1 MVEPYATARAARRGL
16 RAREGGALRLS
27 RRILAAWPAALL
39 AAALCL
45 VASFASLPALAE
57 EATASGEAV
66 TSEEAVAPVSEVEQ
80 AMNQAPAEEG
90 MFALLYADDT
100 LVLQRGN
107 TPDPSRGELAEA
119 YALNDRWGSLSS
131 CLGSK
136 VGIVTSVIVED
147 PFVLGEYDGSFFG
160 RLSACRSI
168 EGLSLV
174 DTSAVTSMDYMF
186 SGCSSLV
193 SLDLSGFD
201 TSSVTSMVGM
211 FSECSSLES
220 VDLSSFDTSNVTD
233 MQRMFSGCSSL
244 TVLDLS
250 CFDTSRVASMPAMF
264 WYCDSLVALDVS
276 SFNTASVTD
285 MGYMFYGCS
294 SLGQLDVSSFNTAR
308 VTDMNGM
315 FGGCSALAALD
326 VSGFDTSRVA
336 DMGSMFWYC
345 DSLAALDVS
354 SFNTARVTDM
364 SGMFQNCSVEF
375 LDLSSFDT
383 SKVSNGSYMLDC
395 NKLRKVTLGERFV
408 FKAGIS
414 LPKQYSW
421 NIPGADGL
429 WHAASGGAYLP
440 DGVPS
445 NKADTYYAVRSDVPG
460 LAPVSVERIAGN
472 YANQTSALISA
483 QGFPEGSEWV
493 VLARDD
499 DFADAMSATGLAG
512 ALECPI
518 VLTGQYG
525 LSSAAAEEVQR
536 LGATRAYVIGGTG
549 AMPGDFEGEL
559 AALGCT
565 VEQRV
570 FGDYAYDTSV
580 ECARLIAQ
588 HGGGADAIVAMGT
601 NFQDALSISSF
612 AYAYKLPIFL
622 TTPWEGRDLPASAVA
637 AIKGMSGTIWVPGGP
652 GAVPETA
659 VEYVFGGRTITR
671 LYGYDGYET
680 SNYIARFMVEQGYLS
695 AENCVVA
702 CGAQGPKGTDAL
714 AGAALAGK
722 HGPGQLGG
730 PMLLV
735 NGNSSLGG
743 ENFVTIDE
751 QGDWSWMTSCASS
764 VGHVWVLGGEYV
776 MPQSA
781 VDRIKATLGV

>member
-1 MVEPYATARAARRGL
+1 MVELYATARAAQRGL
-16 RAREGGALRLS
+16 RAREGGALGLS
-27 RRILAAWPAALL
+27 RRILAAWQAALL
-39 AAALCL
+39 AAALCFA
-45 VASFASLPALAE
+45 ASFAPSPALAE
-57 EATASGEAV
+57 ETAA
-66 TSEEAVAPVSEVEQ
+66 SEEAVAPVSEVEQ
-80 AMNQAPAEEG
+80 AMNQVPVEEG

-119 YALNDRWGSLSS
+119 YALNDRWGGLSS

-147 PFVLGEYDGSFFG
+147 PFVLGEHEGSFFG

-168 EGLSLV
+168 EGLSFV

-201 TSSVTSMVGM
+201 TSSVTSMADM

-233 MQRMFSGCSSL
+233 MQSMFSSCSSL

-250 CFDTSRVASMPAMF
+250 GFDTSRVADMGTMF
-264 WYCDSLVALDVS
+264 FGCDSLAALDVS
-276 SFNTASVTD
+276 SFSTASVTD
-285 MGYMFYGCS
+285 MGHMFSGCS

-308 VTDMNGM
+308 VTDM
-315 FGGCSALAALD
+315 
-326 VSGFDTSRVA
+326 
-336 DMGSMFWYC
+336 
-345 DSLAALDVS
+345 
-354 SFNTARVTDM
+354 
-364 SGMFQNCSVEF
+364 SGMFQSCSVEF

>member
-1 MVEPYATARAARRGL
+1 M
-16 RAREGGALRLS
+16 RLS

-45 VASFASLPALAE
+45 VASFAPLPALAE

-285 MGYMFYGCS
+285 M
-294 SLGQLDVSSFNTAR
+294 
-308 VTDMNGM
+308 NGM

-326 VSGFDTSRVA
+326 VSGFDTSRVV

>member
-1 MVEPYATARAARRGL
+1 MFKDPD
-16 RAREGGALRLS
+16 GAL
-27 RRILAAWPAALL
+27 P
-39 AAALCL
+39 
-45 VASFASLPALAE
+45 
-57 EATASGEAV
+57 
-66 TSEEAVAPVSEVEQ
+66 
-80 AMNQAPAEEG
+80 
-90 MFALLYADDT
+90 
-100 LVLQRGN
+100 
-107 TPDPSRGELAEA
+107 TPDP
-119 YALNDRWGSLSS
+119 
-131 CLGSK
+131 
-136 VGIVTSVIVED
+136 
-147 PFVLGEYDGSFFG
+147 
-160 RLSACRSI
+160 
-168 EGLSLV
+168 
-174 DTSAVTSMDYMF
+174 
-186 SGCSSLV
+186 
-193 SLDLSGFD
+193 
-201 TSSVTSMVGM
+201 
-211 FSECSSLES
+211 
-220 VDLSSFDTSNVTD
+220 
-233 MQRMFSGCSSL
+233 
-244 TVLDLS
+244 
-250 CFDTSRVASMPAMF
+250 AS
-264 WYCDSLVALDVS
+264 
-276 SFNTASVTD
+276 
-285 MGYMFYGCS
+285 
-294 SLGQLDVSSFNTAR
+294 
-308 VTDMNGM
+308 
-315 FGGCSALAALD
+315 
-326 VSGFDTSRVA
+326 
-336 DMGSMFWYC
+336 
-345 DSLAALDVS
+345 
-354 SFNTARVTDM
+354 
-364 SGMFQNCSVEF
+364 
-375 LDLSSFDT
+375 
-383 SKVSNGSYMLDC
+383 
-395 NKLRKVTLGERFV
+395 
-408 FKAGIS
+408 
-414 LPKQYSW
+414 
-421 NIPGADGL
+421 IPGADGR
-429 WHAASGGAYLP
+429 WYAASGSSYAP
-440 DGVPS
+440 ADVPS
-445 NKADTYYAVRSDVPG
+445 GKADTYYAVRSEIPG
-460 LAPVSVERIAGN
+460 GGKLVDRIAGD
-472 YANQTSALISA
+472 YANQTSAMISSRT
-483 QGFPEGSEWV
+483 FPGGSEWV

-512 ALECPI
+512 ALNCPI

-525 LSSAAAEEVQR
+525 LSSAAAAEVQR
-536 LGATRAYVIGGTG
+536 LGAKHAYVIGGPG
-549 AMPGDFEGEL
+549 AMPGDFERDL
-559 AALGCT
+559 AELGCT

-570 FGDYAYDTSV
+570 FGEYAHDTSV
-580 ECARLIAQ
+580 ECAKLIAQ

>member
-1 MVEPYATARAARRGL
+1 M
-16 RAREGGALRLS
+16 RLS

-45 VASFASLPALAE
+45 VASFAPLPALAE

>member
-45 VASFASLPALAE
+45 VASFAPLPALAE

-276 SFNTASVTD
+276 SFNTALVTD

-294 SLGQLDVSSFNTAR
+294 SLGQLDVSSLNTAR

-315 FGGCSALAALD
+315 FGG
-326 VSGFDTSRVA
+326 
-336 DMGSMFWYC
+336 
-345 DSLAALDVS
+345 
-354 SFNTARVTDM
+354 
-364 SGMFQNCSVEF
+364 CSVEF

-421 NIPGADGL
+421 DISGADGL
-429 WHAASGGAYLP
+429 WHTASGGAYLP

-518 VLTGQYG
+518 VLTGRNS

-536 LGATRAYVIGGTG
+536 LGATRAYVIGGLG

>member
-1 MVEPYATARAARRGL
+1 M
-16 RAREGGALRLS
+16 RLS
-27 RRILAAWPAALL
+27 RRILAAWQAALL
-39 AAALCL
+39 AAVLCL
-45 VASFASLPALAE
+45 AASFAPLPALAE

-66 TSEEAVAPVSEVEQ
+66 TSEEAVSSEEAVAPVSEVEQ
-80 AMNQAPAEEG
+80 AMNQVPAEEE

-119 YALNDRWGSLSS
+119 YALNNRWDGLSS

-147 PFVLGEYDGSFFG
+147 PFVLGERDGSFFEG
-160 RLSACRSI
+160 LSACRSI

-174 DTSAVTSMDYMF
+174 DTSAVTSMNYMF

-201 TSSVTSMVGM
+201 TSSVTSMAGM

-220 VDLSSFDTSNVTD
+220 ADLSSFDTSNVTD
-233 MQRMFSGCSSL
+233 MQRMFSSCSSL

-250 CFDTSRVASMPAMF
+250 CFDTSRVADMGSMF
-264 WYCDSLVALDVS
+264 WYCGSLAALDVS

-364 SGMFQNCSVEF
+364 SGMFQSCSVEF

-781 VDRIKATLGV
+781 VNRIKATLGV

>member
-1 MVEPYATARAARRGL
+1 M
-16 RAREGGALRLS
+16 GGVRY
-27 RRILAAWPAALL
+27 
-39 AAALCL
+39 
-45 VASFASLPALAE
+45 
-57 EATASGEAV
+57 G
-66 TSEEAVAPVSEVEQ
+66 
-80 AMNQAPAEEG
+80 NDG
-90 MFALLYADDT
+90 MF
-100 LVLQRGN
+100 
-107 TPDPSRGELAEA
+107 
-119 YALNDRWGSLSS
+119 
-131 CLGSK
+131 
-136 VGIVTSVIVED
+136 
-147 PFVLGEYDGSFFG
+147 
-160 RLSACRSI
+160 
-168 EGLSLV
+168 EG
-174 DTSAVTSMDYMF
+174 
-186 SGCSSLV
+186 
-193 SLDLSGFD
+193 
-201 TSSVTSMVGM
+201 
-211 FSECSSLES
+211 CSSLES
-220 VDLSSFDTSNVTD
+220 
-233 MQRMFSGCSSL
+233 
-244 TVLDLS
+244 
-250 CFDTSRVASMPAMF
+250 
-264 WYCDSLVALDVS
+264 
-276 SFNTASVTD
+276 
-285 MGYMFYGCS
+285 
-294 SLGQLDVSSFNTAR
+294 
-308 VTDMNGM
+308 
-315 FGGCSALAALD
+315 
-326 VSGFDTSRVA
+326 
-336 DMGSMFWYC
+336 
-345 DSLAALDVS
+345 
-354 SFNTARVTDM
+354 
-364 SGMFQNCSVEF
+364 

-383 SKVSNGSYMLDC
+383 SSVLELRRTFVGCSSLREVS
-395 NKLRKVTLGERFV
+395 LGAGFV
-408 FKAGIS
+408 FKDPDGA
-414 LPKQYSW
+414 LPTPDPAS
-421 NIPGADGL
+421 IPGADGR
-429 WHAASGGAYLP
+429 WYAASGSSYAP
-440 DGVPS
+440 ADVPS
-445 NKADTYYAVRSDVPG
+445 GKADTYYAVRSEVPG
-460 LAPVSVERIAGN
+460 SAKLVDRIAGD
-472 YANQTSALISA
+472 YANQTSAMISSRT
-483 QGFPEGSEWV
+483 FPGGSDWV
-493 VLARDD
+493 VLARDN

-512 ALECPI
+512 ALNCPI
-518 VLTGQYG
+518 ILTGQYG
-525 LSSAAAEEVQR
+525 LSPAAAAEVQR
-536 LGATRAYVIGGTG
+536 LGAKHAYVIGGWG

-559 AALGCT
+559 AELGCT

-570 FGDYAYDTSV
+570 FGEYAHDTSV

>member
-1 MVEPYATARAARRGL
+1 MHGMFQ
-16 RAREGGALRLS
+16 G
-27 RRILAAWPAALL
+27 
-39 AAALCL
+39 C
-45 VASFASLPALAE
+45 ASLS
-57 EATASGEAV
+57 T
-66 TSEEAVAPVSEVEQ
+66 
-80 AMNQAPAEEG
+80 
-90 MFALLYADDT
+90 
-100 LVLQRGN
+100 
-107 TPDPSRGELAEA
+107 
-119 YALNDRWGSLSS
+119 
-131 CLGSK
+131 
-136 VGIVTSVIVED
+136 
-147 PFVLGEYDGSFFG
+147 
-160 RLSACRSI
+160 
-168 EGLSLV
+168 
-174 DTSAVTSMDYMF
+174 
-186 SGCSSLV
+186 
-193 SLDLSGFD
+193 LDLSTWD
-201 TSSVTSMVGM
+201 TSNVEKMSVM
-211 FSECSSLES
+211 FNECDSLRS
-220 VDLSSFDTSNVTD
+220 INLSGWDTSNVTN
-233 MQRMFSGCSSL
+233 MSNMFRFCAL
-244 TVLDLS
+244 TSVDLS
-250 CFDTSRVASMPAMF
+250 AFDTSK
-264 WYCDSLVALDVS
+264 
-276 SFNTASVTD
+276 VTD
-285 MGYMFYGCS
+285 TSVMFYHCA
-294 SLGQLDVSSFNTAR
+294 SLES
-308 VTDMNGM
+308 
-315 FGGCSALAALD
+315 
-326 VSGFDTSRVA
+326 
-336 DMGSMFWYC
+336 
-345 DSLAALDVS
+345 
-354 SFNTARVTDM
+354 
-364 SGMFQNCSVEF
+364 

-383 SKVSNGSYMLDC
+383 SLAKNGGMGQMLWYC
-395 NKLRKVTLGERFV
+395 SSLRKVTLGEKFAFDERPDSWSV
-408 FKAGIS
+408 FPAHS
-414 LPKQYSW
+414 PEYM
-421 NIPGADGL
+421 PGADGQ
-429 WHAASGGAYLP
+429 WHAASGGSYVP
-440 DGVPS
+440 DNIPS
-445 NKADTYYAVRSDVPG
+445 NKADTYYAVKSEVPG
-460 LAPVSVERIAGN
+460 SESVPANISRIAGD
-472 YANQTSALISA
+472 YANQTSAKVSE
-483 QGFPEGSEWV
+483 QGFSNGSIYV
-493 VLARDD
+493 VLARDN

-512 ALECPI
+512 ALNCPI
-518 VLTGQYG
+518 ILTGQYG
-525 LSSAAAEEVQR
+525 LSPAAAAEVQR
-536 LGATRAYVIGGTG
+536 LGAKHAYVIGGWG

-559 AALGCT
+559 AELGCT
-565 VEQRV
+565 VERRI
-570 FGDYAYDTSV
+570 FGEYAHDTSV

>member
-1 MVEPYATARAARRGL
+1 MVELYATARAARRGL
-16 RAREGGALRLS
+16 RAREGGALGLS
-27 RRILAAWPAALL
+27 RRILAAWQAALL
-39 AAALCL
+39 AAALCFA
-45 VASFASLPALAE
+45 ASFAPSPALAE
-57 EATASGEAV
+57 ETAA
-66 TSEEAVAPVSEVEQ
+66 SEEAVAPVSEVEQ
-80 AMNQAPAEEG
+80 AMNQVPVEEG

-160 RLSACRSI
+160 GLSACRSI

-186 SGCSSLV
+186 SRCSSLV

-201 TSSVTSMVGM
+201 TSSVTSMAGM

-276 SFNTASVTD
+276 SFNTALVTD

-294 SLGQLDVSSFNTAR
+294 SLGQLDVSSLNTAR

-315 FGGCSALAALD
+315 FGGCSALVALD
-326 VSGFDTSRVA
+326 VSGFDTSRV
-336 DMGSMFWYC
+336 
-345 DSLAALDVS
+345 
-354 SFNTARVTDM
+354 TDM
-364 SGMFQNCSVEF
+364 NGMFGGCSVEF

-421 NIPGADGL
+421 DISGADGL
-429 WHAASGGAYLP
+429 WHTASGGAYLP

>member
-1 MVEPYATARAARRGL
+1 M
-16 RAREGGALRLS
+16 RLS

-45 VASFASLPALAE
+45 VASFAPLPALAE

-276 SFNTASVTD
+276 SFNTALVTD
-285 MGYMFYGCS
+285 MWCMFYGCS
-294 SLGQLDVSSFNTAR
+294 SLGQLDVSSLNTAR

-315 FGGCSALAALD
+315 FGGCSALVALD
-326 VSGFDTSRVA
+326 VSGFDTSRV
-336 DMGSMFWYC
+336 
-345 DSLAALDVS
+345 
-354 SFNTARVTDM
+354 TDM
-364 SGMFQNCSVEF
+364 SGMFGGCSVEF

-395 NKLRKVTLGERFV
+395 NKLRKVTLGDRFV

-570 FGDYAYDTSV
+570 FGNYAYDTSV
-580 ECARLIAQ
+580 ECAKLIAQ

>member
-1 MVEPYATARAARRGL
+1 MG
-16 RAREGGALRLS
+16 LS

-45 VASFASLPALAE
+45 AASFAPLPALAE
-57 EATASGEAV
+57 ETAA
-66 TSEEAVAPVSEVEQ
+66 SEEAVAPVSEVEQ
-80 AMNQAPAEEG
+80 AMNQVPAEEG

-119 YALNDRWGSLSS
+119 YALNNRWDGLSS

-147 PFVLGEYDGSFFG
+147 PLVLCERDGRFFRG
-160 RLSACRSI
+160 LSACRSI

-174 DTSAVTSMDYMF
+174 DTSAVTSMNYMF
-186 SGCSSLV
+186 LGCSSLV

-201 TSSVTSMVGM
+201 TSSVTSMAGM

-233 MQRMFSGCSSL
+233 MQSMFSSCSSL

-250 CFDTSRVASMPAMF
+250 GFDTSRVASMSTMF
-264 WYCDSLVALDVS
+264 RGCDSLAALDVS
-276 SFNTASVTD
+276 SFSTASVTD
-285 MGYMFYGCS
+285 MGHMFSGCS

-308 VTDMNGM
+308 VTDM
-315 FGGCSALAALD
+315 
-326 VSGFDTSRVA
+326 
-336 DMGSMFWYC
+336 
-345 DSLAALDVS
+345 
-354 SFNTARVTDM
+354 
-364 SGMFQNCSVEF
+364 SGMFQSCSVEF

-445 NKADTYYAVRSDVPG
+445 NKADTYYAVRSG

-735 NGNSSLGG
+735 NGNAWRR
-743 ENFVTIDE
+743 EFRYD
-751 QGDWSWMTSCASS
+751 
-764 VGHVWVLGGEYV
+764 
-776 MPQSA
+776 
-781 VDRIKATLGV
+781 

>member
-1 MVEPYATARAARRGL
+1 MG
-16 RAREGGALRLS
+16 LS
-27 RRILAAWPAALL
+27 RRILAAWQAALL
-39 AAALCL
+39 AAALCFA
-45 VASFASLPALAE
+45 ASFAPSPALAE
-57 EATASGEAV
+57 ETAA
-66 TSEEAVAPVSEVEQ
+66 SEEAVAPVSEVEQ
-80 AMNQAPAEEG
+80 AMNQVPVEEG

-119 YALNDRWGSLSS
+119 YALNDRWGGLSS

-147 PFVLGEYDGSFFG
+147 PFVLGEHEGSFFG

-168 EGLSLV
+168 EGLSFV

-201 TSSVTSMVGM
+201 TSSVTSMAGM

-233 MQRMFSGCSSL
+233 MQSMFSSCSSL

-250 CFDTSRVASMPAMF
+250 GFDTSRVADMGTMF
-264 WYCDSLVALDVS
+264 FGCDSLAALDVS
-276 SFNTASVTD
+276 SFSTASVTD
-285 MGYMFYGCS
+285 MGHMFSGCS

-308 VTDMNGM
+308 VTDMSGM
-315 FGGCSALAALD
+315 FNGCSALAVLD

-336 DMGSMFWYC
+336 SMSMMFWDC
-345 DSLAALDVS
+345 DSLAALDVSSFSTASVTDMGHMFSGCSSLGQLDVS

-364 SGMFQNCSVEF
+364 SDMFQSCSVEF

-383 SKVSNGSYMLDC
+383 SKVSNGSHMLTCD
-395 NKLRKVTLGERFV
+395 KLRKVTLGDRFV

-421 NIPGADGL
+421 DIPGADGL

>member
-1 MVEPYATARAARRGL
+1 M
-16 RAREGGALRLS
+16 RLS

>member
-16 RAREGGALRLS
+16 RAREGGALGLS
-27 RRILAAWPAALL
+27 RRILAAWQAALL
-39 AAALCL
+39 AAALCFA
-45 VASFASLPALAE
+45 ASFAPSPALAE
-57 EATASGEAV
+57 ETAA
-66 TSEEAVAPVSEVEQ
+66 SEEAVAPVSEVEQ
-80 AMNQAPAEEG
+80 AMNQVPVEEG

-119 YALNDRWGSLSS
+119 YALNDRWGGLSS

-147 PFVLGEYDGSFFG
+147 PFVLGEHEGSFFG

-168 EGLSLV
+168 EGLSFV

-201 TSSVTSMVGM
+201 TSSVTSMAGM

-233 MQRMFSGCSSL
+233 MQSMFSSCSSL

-250 CFDTSRVASMPAMF
+250 GFDTSRVADMGTMF
-264 WYCDSLVALDVS
+264 FGCDSLAALDVS
-276 SFNTASVTD
+276 SFSTASVTD
-285 MGYMFYGCS
+285 MGHMFSGCS

-308 VTDMNGM
+308 VTDM
-315 FGGCSALAALD
+315 SA
-326 VSGFDTSRVA
+326 
-336 DMGSMFWYC
+336 
-345 DSLAALDVS
+345 
-354 SFNTARVTDM
+354 
-364 SGMFQNCSVEF
+364 MFQSCSVEF

-383 SKVSNGSYMLDC
+383 SKVSNGSHMLICD
-395 NKLRKVTLGERFV
+395 KLRKVTLGDRFV

-421 NIPGADGL
+421 DIPGADGL

>member
-45 VASFASLPALAE
+45 VASFAPLPALAE

-276 SFNTASVTD
+276 SFNTALVTD
-285 MGYMFYGCS
+285 MWCMFYGCS
-294 SLGQLDVSSFNTAR
+294 SLGQLDVSSLNTAR

-315 FGGCSALAALD
+315 FGGCSALVALD
-326 VSGFDTSRVA
+326 VSGFDTSRV
-336 DMGSMFWYC
+336 
-345 DSLAALDVS
+345 
-354 SFNTARVTDM
+354 TDM
-364 SGMFQNCSVEF
+364 SGMFGGCSVEF

-395 NKLRKVTLGERFV
+395 NKLRKVTLGDRFV

-570 FGDYAYDTSV
+570 FGNYAYDTSV
-580 ECARLIAQ
+580 ECAKLIAQ

>member
-1 MVEPYATARAARRGL
+1 
-16 RAREGGALRLS
+16 
-27 RRILAAWPAALL
+27 
-39 AAALCL
+39 
-45 VASFASLPALAE
+45 
-57 EATASGEAV
+57 
-66 TSEEAVAPVSEVEQ
+66 
-80 AMNQAPAEEG
+80 
-90 MFALLYADDT
+90 
-100 LVLQRGN
+100 
-107 TPDPSRGELAEA
+107 
-119 YALNDRWGSLSS
+119 
-131 CLGSK
+131 
-136 VGIVTSVIVED
+136 
-147 PFVLGEYDGSFFG
+147 
-160 RLSACRSI
+160 
-168 EGLSLV
+168 
-174 DTSAVTSMDYMF
+174 MF

-201 TSSVTSMVGM
+201 TSSVTSMADM

-233 MQRMFSGCSSL
+233 MQRMFSSCSSL

-250 CFDTSRVASMPAMF
+250 CFDTSRVADMGSMF
-264 WYCDSLVALDVS
+264 WYCDSLAALDVS

-315 FGGCSALAALD
+315 FDGCSALAALD
-326 VSGFDTSRVA
+326 VSGFDTSRVT
-336 DMGSMFWYC
+336 DMGYMFYGC
-345 DSLAALDVS
+345 SSLGQLDVS

-364 SGMFQNCSVEF
+364 SAMFQSCSVEF

-383 SKVSNGSYMLDC
+383 SKVSNGSYMLDS

-518 VLTGQYG
+518 VLTGRNS

-637 AIKGMSGTIWVPGGP
+637 AIKGMPGTIWVPGGP

-743 ENFVTIDE
+743 ENFATIDE